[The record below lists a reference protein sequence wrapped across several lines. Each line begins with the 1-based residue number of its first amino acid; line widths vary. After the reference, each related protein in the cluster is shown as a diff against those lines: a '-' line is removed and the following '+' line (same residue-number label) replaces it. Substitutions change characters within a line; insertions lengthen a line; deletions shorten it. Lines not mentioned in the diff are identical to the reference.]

1 MNRTELVNH
10 LKKLIKGIAP
20 DAQTILYGSEARGDA
35 RSGSDIDLLIL
46 IDKEKVSPQEEDTIT
61 TPIYDLEIE
70 SGIII
75 SPIVMTRKAWEAAKR
90 QTMFYYNVMK
100 DGVLL

>member
-1 MNRTELVNH
+1 M
-10 LKKLIKGIAP
+10 LKLFFMDRRHVEMQK
-20 DAQTILYGSEARGDA
+20 
-35 RSGSDIDLLIL
+35 SGSDIDLLIL

-75 SPIVMTRKAWEAAKR
+75 
-90 QTMFYYNVMK
+90 
-100 DGVLL
+100 